1 MNTVDVRRLTA
12 WLDTTLQAPRFRDY
26 APNGLQVEGKPE
38 IRHIITGVTASEAL
52 LRAAIER
59 GADAVL
65 VHHGWFWRNED
76 PRVLGPRRRRLAL
89 TLAHDLNLIG
99 YHLPLDAH
107 PTLGNNAQLA
117 RVLGLQPLRDVEG
130 APLTCGRDGL
140 IWLGEAPEAAT
151 LGQFAEQIS
160 QRLQRQALWV
170 GDAQAPVGRVACMA
184 WVSRSC
190 GHGCG
195 GQLGLCLGPSGG
207 SENASQSGGSDSG
220 SQSTL
225 EDGHNKLLS
234 SSGRVEYSALLCP
247 CQPVCRVYVRR
258 PFRFAAAV

>member
-52 LRAAIER
+52 LRATIER

-170 GDAQAPVGRVACMA
+170 GDAQAPVGRVAWCTGGAQSMMQEA
-184 WVSRSC
+184 VEAGATVYITGEASEPNAHLARETGVGFIAA
-190 GHGCG
+190 GHHATERYGV
-195 GQLGLCLGPSGG
+195 QALGEAVAAEFGI
-207 SENASQSGGSDSG
+207 
-220 SQSTL
+220 
-225 EDGHNKLLS
+225 K
-234 SSGRVEYSALLCP
+234 VEFIDIDNP
-247 CQPVCRVYVRR
+247 I
-258 PFRFAAAV
+258 

>member
-170 GDAQAPVGRVACMA
+170 GDAQAPVGKVAWCTGGAQSMMQEA
-184 WVSRSC
+184 VEAGATVYITGEASEPNAHLARETGVGFIAA
-190 GHGCG
+190 GHHATERYGV
-195 GQLGLCLGPSGG
+195 QALGEAVAAEFGI
-207 SENASQSGGSDSG
+207 
-220 SQSTL
+220 
-225 EDGHNKLLS
+225 K
-234 SSGRVEYSALLCP
+234 VEFIDIDNP
-247 CQPVCRVYVRR
+247 I
-258 PFRFAAAV
+258 

>member
-99 YHLPLDAH
+99 YHLPLDSH

-170 GDAQAPVGRVACMA
+170 GDAQAPVGRVAWCTGGAQSMMQEA
-184 WVSRSC
+184 VEAGATVYITGEASEPNAHLARETGVGFIAA
-190 GHGCG
+190 GHHATERYGV
-195 GQLGLCLGPSGG
+195 QALGEAVAAEFGI
-207 SENASQSGGSDSG
+207 
-220 SQSTL
+220 
-225 EDGHNKLLS
+225 K
-234 SSGRVEYSALLCP
+234 VEFIDIDNP
-247 CQPVCRVYVRR
+247 I
-258 PFRFAAAV
+258 

>member
-117 RVLGLQPLRDVEG
+117 RVLGLQPLRDAEG

-170 GDAQAPVGRVACMA
+170 GDAQAPVGRVAWCTGGAQSMMQEA
-184 WVSRSC
+184 VEAGATVYITGEASEPNAHLARESGVGFIAA
-190 GHGCG
+190 GHHATERYGV
-195 GQLGLCLGPSGG
+195 QALGEAVAAEFGI
-207 SENASQSGGSDSG
+207 
-220 SQSTL
+220 
-225 EDGHNKLLS
+225 K
-234 SSGRVEYSALLCP
+234 VEFIDIDNP
-247 CQPVCRVYVRR
+247 I
-258 PFRFAAAV
+258 

>member
-117 RVLGLQPLRDVEG
+117 RVLGLQPLRDAEG

-170 GDAQAPVGRVACMA
+170 GDAQAPVGRVAWCTGGAQSMMQEA
-184 WVSRSC
+184 VEAGATVYITGEASEPNAHLARESQVGFIAA
-190 GHGCG
+190 GHHATERYGV
-195 GQLGLCLGPSGG
+195 QALGEAVAAEFGI
-207 SENASQSGGSDSG
+207 
-220 SQSTL
+220 
-225 EDGHNKLLS
+225 K
-234 SSGRVEYSALLCP
+234 VEFIDIDNP
-247 CQPVCRVYVRR
+247 I
-258 PFRFAAAV
+258 

>member
-117 RVLGLQPLRDVEG
+117 RVLGLQPLRDIEG

-170 GDAQAPVGRVACMA
+170 GDAQAPVGRVAWCTGGAQSMMQEA
-184 WVSRSC
+184 VEAGATVYITGEASEPNAHLARETGVGFIAA
-190 GHGCG
+190 GHHATERYGV
-195 GQLGLCLGPSGG
+195 QALGEAVAAEFGI
-207 SENASQSGGSDSG
+207 
-220 SQSTL
+220 
-225 EDGHNKLLS
+225 K
-234 SSGRVEYSALLCP
+234 VEFIDIDNP
-247 CQPVCRVYVRR
+247 I
-258 PFRFAAAV
+258 